1 LEYKIARS
9 TSLAQIISKI
19 TNPCIVSVLMLLVV
33 AFTESTNVG
42 ELVSCGA
49 IILLFFVLTPLVYL
63 YVRTSSSGNPIKSV
77 FELTLYMKQHPKI
90 ILILAG
96 LLGLPC
102 LAILWFLE
110 APTILISILVAL
122 VAGSIVTALFNL
134 FYKVSFHLAAITIL
148 IIVAAQTWGQIFY
161 LSFVVIPPI
170 TWAKYYIHDHTVLQ
184 MIIGTALGA
193 IIGLTTSYFLG

>member
-1 LEYKIARS
+1 MEYKIARS
-9 TSLAQIISKI
+9 TSLAQAISRI
-19 TNPCIVSVLMLLVV
+19 TNPCLVSVLMLLVV

-63 YVRTSSSGNPIKSV
+63 YMRTSSSSNPVKSV

-110 APTILISILVAL
+110 APIILISILVAL
-122 VAGSIVTALFNL
+122 VAGSIVIALINL
-134 FYKVSFHLAAITIL
+134 FYRVSFHLAAITIL
-148 IIVAAQTWGQIFY
+148 IVTAAQTWGHIFY
-161 LSFVVIPPI
+161 VSFVVVPPI
-170 TWAKYYIHDHTVLQ
+170 AWAKYYLHDHTTLQ
-184 MIIGTALGA
+184 IIIGTALGA
-193 IIGLTTSYFLG
+193 IISLTTSYFLG